1 MIPIFIRGAQAQVK
15 LSSVSP
21 ELQYLITSFTNDMK
35 TLNAAG
41 HFGSEGSLVKKQVLA
56 AKPRLVRQTLATMRG
71 LLTMKHV
78 NLFDIF
84 KSPILQ
90 IPFFVYF
97 ASDLRRIIEG
107 SNPALAQQLVESS
120 FFWITDLTEPDPWY
134 GLPIFTGLLLYMNV
148 EIAVGKQS
156 LGGEVSA
163 KSNVAVLL
171 KDGFQSLAIF
181 MPCFMSQQ
189 PSGVQL
195 YLATSMI
202 FTLLQS
208 RAMRNDTIRQAVG
221 LPSIHVKPRSMSDSD
236 IVQEF
241 LAKMAERQAA
251 KARGGYILGEGVHVT
266 GANISVPRFGKKRRS
281 SIVVEKDD
289 EHEAQKMMLGL
300 QSESSSSRF
309 VEIKLPEYILR
320 SPLLVQPEMFQSATP
335 IPFQP
340 GFVPG
345 VFRHT
350 SSGTPHSHSMK
361 TDNNG
366 KDAASIMTDIPL
378 SVMEAANRGEKPEE
392 PVVMAPIDTLLRM
405 QEEHKSRKD
414 RPIDADKL
422 KSKWIRRNG
431 KR

>member
-1 MIPIFIRGAQAQVK
+1 MK

-163 KSNVAVLL
+163 KSNMAVLL
-171 KDGFQSLAIF
+171 KDGFQSVAIF

-281 SIVVEKDD
+281 SIVVAKDD

-335 IPFQP
+335 IPYQP

-350 SSGTPHSHSMK
+350 SSRTSHSHSMN

-366 KDAASIMTDIPL
+366 KDAASSMTDIPL

-405 QEEHKSRKD
+405 QEENKSRKD

-422 KSKWIRRNG
+422 KSKWIRRKG

>member
-1 MIPIFIRGAQAQVK
+1 MK

-335 IPFQP
+335 IPYQP

-350 SSGTPHSHSMK
+350 SSGTSHSHSMN

-366 KDAASIMTDIPL
+366 KDAASSMTDIPL

-405 QEEHKSRKD
+405 QEENKSRKD

-422 KSKWIRRNG
+422 KSKWIRRKG

>member
-1 MIPIFIRGAQAQVK
+1 MIPISIRGAQAQVR

-41 HFGSEGSLVKKQVLA
+41 RFGSEGSLVRKQMLA

-71 LLTMKHV
+71 LLTMKRV

-84 KSPILQ
+84 KSPLLQ

-107 SNPALAQQLVESS
+107 SNPTLAQNLVESS
-120 FFWITDLTEPDPWY
+120 FFWISDLTEPDPWY

-156 LGGEVSA
+156 LGGEASA
-163 KSNVAVLL
+163 RSNMALLL

-189 PSGVQL
+189 PSGVQI
-195 YLATSMI
+195 YLATSMV

-208 RAMRNDTIRQAVG
+208 RAMRNDTIRHAIG
-221 LPSIHVKPRSMSDSD
+221 LPSIRVKPRSMSDSD
-236 IVQEF
+236 IVKEF

-266 GANISVPRFGKKRRS
+266 GANISVPRFGMKRRS
-281 SIVVEKDD
+281 SIVISKDGSD
-289 EHEAQKMMLGL
+289 TQMINDL
-300 QSESSSSRF
+300 QSTASSRF
-309 VEIKLPEYILR
+309 VEIRLPEYTLR
-320 SPLLVQPEMFQSATP
+320 SPLLIQPEMFQSANP
-335 IPFQP
+335 IPYQP

-345 VFRHT
+345 VFHHH
-350 SSGTPHSHSMK
+350 SSHGTLHSMK
-361 TDNNG
+361 MNSTHAEVGVSSAN
-366 KDAASIMTDIPL
+366 IMPDIPL
-378 SVMEAANRGEKPEE
+378 SVMEAANRGEKPKE
-392 PVVMAPIDTLLRM
+392 PVVMAPKEAILRM
-405 QEEHKSRKD
+405 QEENKSKEK
-414 RPIDADKL
+414 PIDAEKL
-422 KSKWIRRNG
+422 KTKWSRRRG

>member
-1 MIPIFIRGAQAQVK
+1 MK

-163 KSNVAVLL
+163 KSNMAVLL

-300 QSESSSSRF
+300 QSESASSRF

>member
-1 MIPIFIRGAQAQVK
+1 MK

-163 KSNVAVLL
+163 KSNMAVLL
-171 KDGFQSLAIF
+171 KDGFQSVAIF

-335 IPFQP
+335 IPYQP

-350 SSGTPHSHSMK
+350 SSRTSHSHSMN

-366 KDAASIMTDIPL
+366 KDAASSMTDIPL

-405 QEEHKSRKD
+405 QEENKSRKD

-422 KSKWIRRNG
+422 KSKWIRRKG

>member
-1 MIPIFIRGAQAQVK
+1 MK

-300 QSESSSSRF
+300 QSESASSRF

-335 IPFQP
+335 IPYQP

-350 SSGTPHSHSMK
+350 SSRTSHSHSMN

-366 KDAASIMTDIPL
+366 KDAASSMTDIPL

-405 QEEHKSRKD
+405 QEENKSRKD

-422 KSKWIRRNG
+422 KSKWIRRKG

>member
-1 MIPIFIRGAQAQVK
+1 MVPIAIRGAQAQVK

-41 HFGSEGSLVKKQVLA
+41 SLGAEGSLVKKQVLA
-56 AKPRLVRQTLATMRG
+56 AKPRLVRQTLSTMRG

-84 KSPILQ
+84 KSPLLQ

-97 ASDLRRIIEG
+97 ASDLRKIIEG
-107 SNPALAQQLVESS
+107 SNPTLAQNLVESS
-120 FFWITDLTEPDPWY
+120 FFWISDLTEPDPWY

-156 LGGEVSA
+156 LGGEASS
-163 KSNVAVLL
+163 KSNMAILL

-208 RAMRNDTIRQAVG
+208 RAMRNDTIRQAIG

-236 IVQEF
+236 IVKDF

-251 KARGGYILGEGVHVT
+251 KAKGGYVLGEGVHVT
-266 GANISVPRFGKKRRS
+266 GANISVPRFGTKRRS
-281 SIVVEKDD
+281 SIVVEKDENEIVQD
-289 EHEAQKMMLGL
+289 AP
-300 QSESSSSRF
+300 SRF
-309 VEIKLPEYILR
+309 VEIQMPEYTLR

-345 VFRHT
+345 VFRHST
-350 SSGTPHSHSMK
+350 HEKVMEAPVANVMPE
-361 TDNNG
+361 
-366 KDAASIMTDIPL
+366 IPL
-378 SVMEAANRGEKPEE
+378 SVMEAANRGEKLKE
-392 PVVMAPIDTLLRM
+392 PVIMAPREALIRM
-405 QEEHKSRKD
+405 QEENMSRKD
-414 RPIDADKL
+414 RPIDAEKL
-422 KSKWIRRNG
+422 KLKWNRRKG

>member
-1 MIPIFIRGAQAQVK
+1 MK

-163 KSNVAVLL
+163 KSNMAVLL

-335 IPFQP
+335 IPYQP

-350 SSGTPHSHSMK
+350 SSGTSHSNSMN

-366 KDAASIMTDIPL
+366 KDAASSMTDIPL

-405 QEEHKSRKD
+405 QEENKSRKD

-422 KSKWIRRNG
+422 KSKWIRRKG

>member
-1 MIPIFIRGAQAQVK
+1 MIPISIRGAQAQVK

-41 HFGSEGSLVKKQVLA
+41 RFGSEGSLVKKQVLA
-56 AKPRLVRQTLATMRG
+56 AKPRLVRQTLSTMRG

-84 KSPILQ
+84 KSPLLQ

-107 SNPALAQQLVESS
+107 SNPTLAQSLVESS
-120 FFWITDLTEPDPWY
+120 FFWISDLTEPDPWY

-156 LGGEVSA
+156 LGGEASSR
-163 KSNVAVLL
+163 SNMAILL

-208 RAMRNDTIRQAVG
+208 RAMRNDTIRQAIG
-221 LPSIHVKPRSMSDSD
+221 LPSIHVKPRSMSDSE
-236 IVQEF
+236 IVKDF

-251 KARGGYILGEGVHVT
+251 KAKGGYVLGEGVHVT
-266 GANISVPRFGKKRRS
+266 GANISVPRFGMKRRS
-281 SIVVEKDD
+281 SIVVEKD
-289 EHEAQKMMLGL
+289 EHEIEIKDA
-300 QSESSSSRF
+300 RF
-309 VEIKLPEYILR
+309 VEIQMPEYTLR

-335 IPFQP
+335 VPFQP

-345 VFRHT
+345 VFRHST
-350 SSGTPHSHSMK
+350 HEKVMEAPVANVMPE
-361 TDNNG
+361 
-366 KDAASIMTDIPL
+366 IPL
-378 SVMEAANRGEKPEE
+378 SVMEAANRGEKLKE
-392 PVVMAPIDTLLRM
+392 PVIMAPREALIRL
-405 QEEHKSRKD
+405 QEENMSRKD
-414 RPIDADKL
+414 RPIDAEKL
-422 KSKWIRRNG
+422 KSKWNRRKG

>member
-1 MIPIFIRGAQAQVK
+1 MK

-163 KSNVAVLL
+163 KSNMAVLL

-300 QSESSSSRF
+300 QSESASSRF

-422 KSKWIRRNG
+422 KSKWIRRKG

>member
-300 QSESSSSRF
+300 QSESASSRF

-335 IPFQP
+335 IPYQP

-350 SSGTPHSHSMK
+350 SSRTSHSHSMN

-366 KDAASIMTDIPL
+366 KDAASSMTDIPL

-405 QEEHKSRKD
+405 QEENKSRKD

-422 KSKWIRRNG
+422 KSKWIRRKG